1 MTNNRNFK
9 RTINRAAKAAKKNPT
24 ATTAIVA
31 GGGIFAAIGAGFTAL
46 TAARAARKGTAAI
59 LGIIKDKKGA
69 ADPAPAADNTATDNT
84 ATDNTAPAADNA
96 APAAN
101 TDTTPT
107 DNAAV
112 KDGAAA

>member
-1 MTNNRNFK
+1 MANRNFK
-9 RTINRAAKAAKKNPT
+9 RTVNKAAKAAKKNPT

-46 TAARAARKGTAAI
+46 TAARAAKKGTAAI

-69 ADPAPAADNTATDNT
+69 ADPAPADNT

-101 TDTTPT
+101 TDTAPT
-107 DNAAV
+107 DNAAA